1 MKLEGIAGIV
11 IPAALL
17 SGAVA
22 VAEPPPPALLSGAQ
36 WLAPGADVV
45 TALMYSPGECLG
57 PAQDAETAYL
67 VEVGRAA
74 FRSPLLFGG
83 PAARS
88 GLSCNSCHLDGRDN
102 PQFFVPGLS
111 GEPGTAD
118 VSSSLFS
125 KVREDHVFNPVAIPT
140 LVDAGKKQSF
150 GTTSPQPS
158 IEAFT
163 MSAVEDEF
171 QGAPPPKA
179 IIDGFGAYVRHLAAD
194 ACPDGPAHRD
204 LEQGLSDVARAIAAA
219 KEALGRGDAATAD
232 FLMLSARQA
241 TGLVYERYAGPDFGV
256 ERAALI
262 GFSRDLGEARRL
274 AADDPAAGLAALETA
289 GGALPEL
296 GRRLGKS
303 EKKSLFNEKV
313 LRRALDG
320 RKE

>member
-1 MKLEGIAGIV
+1 MKLEGIAGIA

-17 SGAVA
+17 AGFAAS
-22 VAEPPPPALLSGAQ
+22 AEAPQAAGLSGAQ
-36 WLAPGADVV
+36 WLAPGADLVA
-45 TALMYSPGECLG
+45 ALTRSPGECLK
-57 PAQDAETAYL
+57 PAENAETAYL

-88 GLSCNSCHLDGRDN
+88 GLSCNSCHLDGHDN

-111 GEPGTAD
+111 GDPGTAD
-118 VSSSLFS
+118 VTSSLFS

-140 LVDAGKKQSF
+140 LVDAGKKTSF

-163 MSAVEDEF
+163 ISAVKDEF
-171 QGAPPPKA
+171 QGAPPPRA
-179 IIDGFGAYVRHLAAD
+179 IIDGVGAYVRHLAAE
-194 ACPDGPAHRD
+194 ACPGKPARRD
-204 LEQGLSDVARAIAAA
+204 LDRALGDVARTVAAA
-219 KEALGRGDAATAD
+219 KAALERGDGASAD
-232 FLMLSARQA
+232 FLILSARQA
-241 TGLVYERYAGPDFGV
+241 SGLVYERFAGSDFGV

-274 AADDPAAGLAALETA
+274 AADDPAAGLAALEAA
-289 GGALPEL
+289 GGELPEL
-296 GRRLGKS
+296 ARRLGKS

-313 LRRALDG
+313 LRRALET
-320 RKE
+320 RKK

>member
-11 IPAALL
+11 IPAVLL

-22 VAEPPPPALLSGAQ
+22 VAEPPPPAMLSGAQ

-45 TALMYSPGECLG
+45 TALTYSPGECLG

-88 GLSCNSCHLDGRDN
+88 GLSCNSCHLDGHDN

-171 QGAPPPKA
+171 QGAPPPTA
-179 IIDGFGAYVRHLAAD
+179 IIDGVGAYVRHLAAD
-194 ACPDGPAHRD
+194 ACPDRPAHRD

-296 GRRLGKS
+296 GRRLDKS

>member
-1 MKLEGIAGIV
+1 MKLERIAGIA
-11 IPAALL
+11 IPASLFAAFAA
-17 SGAVA
+17 S
-22 VAEPPPPALLSGAQ
+22 AETPPAAALSGAQ

-45 TALMYSPGECLG
+45 AALTRSPGECLE
-57 PAQDAETAYL
+57 PAENAEAAYL

-88 GLSCNSCHLDGRDN
+88 GLSCNSCHLDGHDN

-111 GEPGTAD
+111 GDPGTAD
-118 VSSSLFS
+118 VSSALFS
-125 KVREDHVFNPVAIPT
+125 RVREDYVFNPVAIPT
-140 LVDAGKKQSF
+140 LVDAGKKTSF
-150 GTTSPQPS
+150 GTSSPQPS

-163 MSAVEDEF
+163 LSAVEDEF
-171 QGAPPPKA
+171 QGAPPPKS
-179 IIDGFGAYVRHLAAD
+179 IINGVGVYVRHLAAG
-194 ACPDGPAHRD
+194 ACPDEPARRD
-204 LEQGLSDVARAIAAA
+204 LDQGLGDIARAIAAA
-219 KEALGRGDAATAD
+219 KAALERGDAATAD
-232 FLMLSARQA
+232 FLVLSARQA

-274 AADDPAAGLAALETA
+274 AADDPATGLAALEA
-289 GGALPEL
+289 ADGEL
-296 GRRLGKS
+296 SGLARRLGKS

-313 LRRALDG
+313 LRRALDS